1 MDYTDL
7 DRVKAALGA
16 TEDADDVLLEQY
28 ITAASRAIDRHCGG
42 ADATDYFAGRAVA
55 DELHLNA
62 AIDRDGALRV
72 WPRAPRVSAVASL
85 SWRASIQDNWHAVGK
100 VFTDGHQVYG
110 MGGLPDSRRVQAK
123 VTYTGGY
130 GATVDDLPAD
140 IVEVATMLAVRFY
153 REAKSGLQDIVG
165 VTEMGT
171 LMYVKAWPVR
181 ALEMMKP
188 YRRVTP

>member
-7 DRVKAALGA
+7 GRVKDALGA
-16 TEDADDVLLEQY
+16 DETTDDDQLMRY
-28 ITAASRAIDRHCGG
+28 ITAASRAIDRYCAGTDG
-42 ADATDYFAGRAVA
+42 ADYFAGRAAA

-62 AIDRDGALRV
+62 SIDKDGVLRL
-72 WPRAPRVSAVASL
+72 WPRAPYVSAVTSV
-85 SWRASIQDNWHAVGK
+85 SWRESIQDDWTAVED

-130 GATVDDLPAD
+130 GATVNALPAD
-140 IVEVATMLAVRFY
+140 VVEAATMLAVRFY

-165 VTEMGT
+165 VTEIGT
-171 LMYVKAWPVR
+171 LMYTKAWPVR
-181 ALEMMKP
+181 ALEMLKP
-188 YRRVTP
+188 FKRVV